1 MIAAVKWPRA
11 LKTVP
16 AWQAE
21 LQLVLTNFQSLDDR
35 DLLLFPE
42 IVMEKL
48 LVSDGLA
55 ISSEKLVLER
65 LLYWM
70 KHEAGLRTS
79 PPCSCRVQRARMGAN
94 LLGVVS
100 ARGRRVRQGRLGVGG
115 CRHWACGTRGQPP
128 EHGSKCK

>member
-1 MIAAVKWPRA
+1 M
-11 LKTVP
+11 P
-16 AWQAE
+16 AWQRE

-42 IVMEKL
+42 PVMEKL
-48 LVSDGLA
+48 LASNGLA

-79 PPCSCRVQRARMGAN
+79 LPGSCRVQ
-94 LLGVVS
+94 LQCEK
-100 ARGRRVRQGRLGVGG
+100 RVRTHAHTHFANNSYVKLSCSRP
-115 CRHWACGTRGQPP
+115 R
-128 EHGSKCK
+128 

>member
-42 IVMEKL
+42 PVMEKL
-48 LVSDGLA
+48 LASNGLA
-55 ISSEKLVLER
+55 ISSEKMVLER

-70 KHEAGLRTS
+70 KHEAGLLTS
-79 PPCSCRVQRARMGAN
+79 LPCSYCVQRARMGAN

-100 ARGRRVRQGRLGVGG
+100 ARAGRVRQGRLGVGG